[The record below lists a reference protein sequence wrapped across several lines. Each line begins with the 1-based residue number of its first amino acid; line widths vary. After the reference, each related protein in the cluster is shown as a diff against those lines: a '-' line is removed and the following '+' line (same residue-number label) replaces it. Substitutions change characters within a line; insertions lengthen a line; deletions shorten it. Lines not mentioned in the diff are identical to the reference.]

1 MKKTKGRIP
10 TALGIVLIGAAI
22 VISGYNLYDEHRAQ
36 TAANSAVSMLQED
49 IIKARPAEV
58 YPAEDQTLAPEQTGE
73 FEIPDYKLNPKMS
86 MPEQEVEGV
95 EYIGTLQIPVL
106 SLTLPVISEW
116 SYPNL
121 KLAPCR
127 YEGSAYLDNL
137 VIAAHNYKSHF
148 GNLKNLSPG
157 DRVILTD
164 MDGNEFHYEVATIET
179 LKPTAIEDML
189 STDYDLSLFTCTLSG
204 NARVTVR
211 CEKLERYGR

>member
-58 YPAEDQTLAPEQTGE
+58 YPAEDQPLAPEQTGE

>member
-10 TALGIVLIGAAI
+10 IALGLVLIGAAI
-22 VISGYNLYDEHRAQ
+22 VISGYNIYDEHRAQ
-36 TAANSAVSMLQED
+36 TSANSAVSILEEN
-49 IIKARPAEV
+49 IIKLRSEQVSSP
-58 YPAEDQTLAPEQTGE
+58 EDQTLAPEQTGE
-73 FEIPDYKLNPKMS
+73 FEIPDYKLNPEMS

-95 EYIGTLQIPVL
+95 EYIATLQIPVL
-106 SLTLPVISEW
+106 SLELPVISEW

-148 GNLKNLSPG
+148 GSLKNLSPG

-164 MDGNEFHYEVATIET
+164 MDGNEFHYEVAAIET

-189 STDYDLSLFTCTLSG
+189 SADYDLSLFTCTLSG
-204 NARVTVR
+204 TARVTVR